1 MSNNKVPFIQQLKTE
16 IQRLRKELVE
26 TKQDW
31 AKDQIRLIKKVTALE
46 LLIEKIN
53 SNSNPAYLEKLKE
66 DYLNEWYPPEKES
79 DQI

>member
-31 AKDQIRLIKKVTALE
+31 A
-46 LLIEKIN
+46 
-53 SNSNPAYLEKLKE
+53 
-66 DYLNEWYPPEKES
+66 
-79 DQI
+79 